1 VSELERI
8 GDLGHGSCGHV
19 VKMRHG
25 KTGTMMAV
33 KVPLRSRLPCLS
45 LSQPSFSWS
54 CLAKWSTV
62 TWVRLGGCSDPL
74 WSLLEQ
80 NILQLG

>member
-1 VSELERI
+1 MGELERI

-33 KVPLRSRLPCLS
+33 KVALTHLLPVLVSALIYLELLR
-45 LSQPSFSWS
+45 
-54 CLAKWSTV
+54 
-62 TWVRLGGCSDPL
+62 
-74 WSLLEQ
+74 
-80 NILQLG
+80 